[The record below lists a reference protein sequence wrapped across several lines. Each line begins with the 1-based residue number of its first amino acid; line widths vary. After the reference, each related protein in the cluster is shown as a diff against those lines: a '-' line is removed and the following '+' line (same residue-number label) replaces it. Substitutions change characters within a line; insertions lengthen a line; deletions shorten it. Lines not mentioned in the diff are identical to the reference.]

1 MQLFGSSSGTSRK
14 RKSTEIVLTS
24 ESDECNESNQE
35 KFFID
40 EADQRKSAVSKQEE
54 LMEIRNFHDLG
65 LCEWICKSATAMGFR
80 RPFDIQ
86 RVCIPAILAGNDVM
100 GCAQTG
106 SGKTAAFALPIL
118 QHLSQDPY
126 GIFAIVLTPTR
137 ELAIQISE
145 QFSALG
151 AAMSVRTALVIGG
164 QNMMEQ
170 GSALA
175 RRPHIVIATPGRLRH
190 HLESA
195 DPPNLGK
202 AMYVVLDE
210 ADRLL
215 ATGFSS
221 ELQVILSKMH
231 PKRRT
236 LLFSA
241 TLTSSLSELEKL
253 ASNETVRF
261 DLTADQPIPEML
273 LQQYLFMPTQVK
285 MCYLVAVLRNIIDK
299 AEEDTTSADDTA
311 AMIKEHDKFKGKG
324 RKQKSKS
331 AKASDQSKILS
342 SSIMIF
348 VGTCRRCQ
356 EISETLIEVGID
368 CVALHSMMPQS
379 KRIASLAKFKSH
391 FCRIM
396 ISTDVAGRG
405 LDIPSVDLVINMDLP
420 KLTTDYVHRVGRTA
434 RAGRGGRALSMV
446 TQYDVDLV
454 HAIEECTGQILEKS
468 VEVTEDEVVSLL
480 NPVSKAMRVAQ
491 LKLLEAGFEEQAE
504 IFTKRRRKQRRQHLR
519 KVAAETD
526 V

>member
-1 MQLFGSSSGTSRK
+1 MQLFGSSSRK
-14 RKSTEIVLTS
+14 RKTAETVTTIL
-24 ESDECNESNQE
+24 SDEYDESVLAKQDVDVTGEE
-35 KFFID
+35 KFD
-40 EADQRKSAVSKQEE
+40 LAKQEE

-195 DPPNLGK
+195 DPPNLSK
-202 AMYVVLDE
+202 ALYVVLDE

-241 TLTSSLSELEKL
+241 TLTASLSELEKL
-253 ASNETVRF
+253 AGKETVKF

-299 AEEDTTSADDTA
+299 AEEDSTSADETA
-311 AMIKEHDKFKGKG
+311 AMIKEHDKFRGKG
-324 RKQKSKS
+324 RKPKTKAKS

-396 ISTDVAGRG
+396 VSTDVAGRG

-468 VEVTEDEVVSLL
+468 VEVKEDEVVSLL

-504 IFTKRRRKQRRQHLR
+504 VFTKRRRKQRRQHLR

>member
-1 MQLFGSSSGTSRK
+1 MQLFENIGGAPKK
-14 RKSTEIVLTS
+14 RKIAKSISPSADDKTAFDENSGVHGDTS
-24 ESDECNESNQE
+24 ASD
-35 KFFID
+35 K
-40 EADQRKSAVSKQEE
+40 EAKY
-54 LMEIRNFHDLG
+54 LEIRNFSDLG
-65 LCEWICKSATAMGFR
+65 LCDWICKSAASMGFR
-80 RPFDIQ
+80 KPFDIQ
-86 RVCIPAILAGNDVM
+86 RVCIPAIIAGNDVM

-151 AAMSVRTALVIGG
+151 AAMSVRIALIIGG

-170 GSALA
+170 GSALS

-195 DPPNLGK
+195 DPPNLSK
-202 AMYVVLDE
+202 ALYIVLDE

-231 PKRRT
+231 PQRKT

-241 TLTSSLSELEKL
+241 TLTSSLTELEKL
-253 ASNETVRF
+253 AGKDTLKF
-261 DLTADQPIPEML
+261 DLTTDQLIPETL
-273 LQQYLFMPTQVK
+273 VQQYLFMPTQVK
-285 MCYLVAVLRNIIDK
+285 MCYLVAVLRNIINN
-299 AEEDTTSADDTA
+299 AEEDTTIDV
-311 AMIKEHDKFKGKG
+311 ENHDSKKRKGK
-324 RKQKSKS
+324 KSKGKS
-331 AKASDQSKILS
+331 INSSIQSKLLT

-356 EISETLIEVGID
+356 EISETLLELGID
-368 CVALHSMMPQS
+368 CVALHSMMPQGQRES
-379 KRIASLAKFKSH
+379 SLAKFKCH
-391 FCRIM
+391 YNRIM
-396 ISTDVAGRG
+396 VSTDVAGRG

-420 KLTTDYVHRVGRTA
+420 KIVTDYVHRVGRTA
-434 RAGRGGRALSMV
+434 RAGRSGRALSMV
-446 TQYDVDLV
+446 TQYDVELV
-454 HAIEECTGQILEKS
+454 HAVEDHTGQKLELS
-468 VEVTEDEVVSLL
+468 TEISEDDVLELL
-480 NPVSKAMRVAQ
+480 NPVSKAMRLAQ

-504 IFTKRRRKQRRQHLR
+504 VFTKRRRKQRRQHLR
-519 KVAAETD
+519 KVATD
-526 V
+526 SDRFVELAL

>member
-1 MQLFGSSSGTSRK
+1 MQLFGSSSRK
-14 RKSTEIVLTS
+14 RKTTETVTTTL
-24 ESDECNESNQE
+24 SDECDESVLAKQDIDVIGEE
-35 KFFID
+35 KYD
-40 EADQRKSAVSKQEE
+40 LAKLEE

-195 DPPNLGK
+195 DPPNLSK

-241 TLTSSLSELEKL
+241 TLTASLSELDKL
-253 ASNETVRF
+253 AGKETVKF

-299 AEEDTTSADDTA
+299 AEEDSTSADETA

-324 RKQKSKS
+324 RKPKAKAKS

-396 ISTDVAGRG
+396 VSTDVAGRG

-504 IFTKRRRKQRRQHLR
+504 VFTKRRRKQRRQHLR

>member
-1 MQLFGSSSGTSRK
+1 MELFGKSAAKKRKISTVTSDDKESQSTDIVINEAEEVSSS
-14 RKSTEIVLTS
+14 
-24 ESDECNESNQE
+24 
-35 KFFID
+35 
-40 EADQRKSAVSKQEE
+40 ASKQEE
-54 LMEIRNFHDLG
+54 LMEIRNFNDLG
-65 LCEWICKSATAMGFR
+65 LCEWICKSASAMGFR

-86 RVCIPAILAGNDVM
+86 RVCIPAILSGHDVM

-151 AAMSVRTALVIGG
+151 AAMSVRTTLVIGG

-170 GSALA
+170 GAALS

-195 DPPNLGK
+195 DPPNLSK
-202 AMYVVLDE
+202 ALYVVLDE

-215 ATGFSS
+215 AAGFSS

-231 PKRRT
+231 PERRT

-253 ASNETVRF
+253 AGKDTLKF
-261 DLTADQPIPEML
+261 DLTTDQPVPEML
-273 LQQYLFMPTQVK
+273 VQQYLFMPTQVK
-285 MCYLVAVLRNIIDK
+285 MCYLVAVLRSIIDK
-299 AEEDTTSADDTA
+299 AEENSEGNEETSLSFL
-311 AMIKEHDKFKGKG
+311 KEEKFKGK
-324 RKQKSKS
+324 KKKSKSKS
-331 AKASDQSKILS
+331 AKPSAQSKLLS

-356 EISETLIEVGID
+356 EITEILMELGID

-379 KRIASLAKFKSH
+379 RRIASLAKFKSH
-391 FCRIM
+391 FSRIM
-396 ISTDVAGRG
+396 VSTDVAGRG

-420 KLTTDYVHRVGRTA
+420 KIATDYVHRVGRTA
-434 RAGRGGRALSMV
+434 RAGRGGRALSLV

-454 HAIEECTGQILEKS
+454 HAIEEFTGQKLEQS
-468 VEVTEDEVVSLL
+468 VEVDEDEVVSLL

-519 KVAAETD
+519 KVAAED
-526 V
+526 LAN

>member
-1 MQLFGSSSGTSRK
+1 MQLFERSNGLSKKRNISKTSA
-14 RKSTEIVLTS
+14 SAN
-24 ESDECNESNQE
+24 DEDNLNLVGGD
-35 KFFID
+35 ID
-40 EADQRKSAVSKQEE
+40 ELHEEQAKIMKQQQ
-54 LMEIRNFHDLG
+54 LMEIRSFSDLG
-65 LCEWICKSATAMGFR
+65 LCEWICKSASAMGFR

-100 GCAQTG
+100 GCAETG

-170 GSALA
+170 GAALS

-202 AMYVVLDE
+202 ALYIVLDE

-215 ATGFSS
+215 AAGFSS
-221 ELQVILSKMH
+221 ELQIILSKMH
-231 PKRRT
+231 PQRKT

-241 TLTSSLSELEKL
+241 TLTSSLTELEKL
-253 ASNETVRF
+253 AGKSTVKF
-261 DLTADQPIPEML
+261 DLTSEQAVPEML
-273 LQQYLFMPTQVK
+273 TQQYLFMPTQVK
-285 MCYLVAVLRNIIDK
+285 MCYLVAVLRCIIDR
-299 AEEDTTSADDTA
+299 AEEALNTEDDSAA
-311 AMIKEHDKFKGKG
+311 LFRQHDKFKGKNK
-324 RKQKSKS
+324 KQKSKS
-331 AKASDQSKILS
+331 AQPSSQSKLLS

-356 EISETLIEVGID
+356 EISEILLEVGID

-379 KRIASLAKFKSH
+379 RRIASLAKFKSH

-396 ISTDVAGRG
+396 VSTDVAGRG

-420 KLTTDYVHRVGRTA
+420 KIVTDYVHRVGRTA
-434 RAGRGGRALSMV
+434 RAGRSGRALSMV
-446 TQYDVDLV
+446 TQYDVELV
-454 HAIEECTGQILEKS
+454 HSIEEFTGQKLELS
-468 VEVTEDEVVSLL
+468 TEVSEDEVVNLL

-491 LKLLEAGFEEQAE
+491 LKLLEAGFEEKAE

-519 KVAAETD
+519 KVASE
-526 V
+526 VEN

>member
-1 MQLFGSSSGTSRK
+1 MQLFENVGGAPKK
-14 RKSTEIVLTS
+14 RKASKSLSAQTEITATFDKENGAVEETS
-24 ESDECNESNQE
+24 ASNDTE
-35 KFFID
+35 KN
-40 EADQRKSAVSKQEE
+40 
-54 LMEIRNFHDLG
+54 LEIRNFSDLG
-65 LCEWICKSATAMGFR
+65 LCDWICKSAASMGFR
-80 RPFDIQ
+80 KPFDIQ
-86 RVCIPAILAGNDVM
+86 RVCIPAIIAGNDVM

-151 AAMSVRTALVIGG
+151 AAVTVRIALIIGG

-170 GSALA
+170 GSALS

-195 DPPNLGK
+195 DPPNLSK
-202 AMYVVLDE
+202 ALYIVLDE

-231 PKRRT
+231 PQRKT

-241 TLTSSLSELEKL
+241 TLTSSLTELEKL
-253 ASNETVRF
+253 AGKDTLKF
-261 DLTADQPIPEML
+261 DLTTDQLIPETL
-273 LQQYLFMPTQVK
+273 TQQYLFMPTQVK
-285 MCYLVAVLRNIIDK
+285 MCYLVAVLRNIINK
-299 AEEDTTSADDTA
+299 AEEDSPDV
-311 AMIKEHDKFKGKG
+311 ENHDNKRSKGK
-324 RKQKSKS
+324 KSKGKS
-331 AKASDQSKILS
+331 VSSTLQSKLLT

-356 EISETLIEVGID
+356 EISEILLELGID
-368 CVALHSMMPQS
+368 CVALHSMMPQGQRES
-379 KRIASLAKFKSH
+379 SLAKFKSH
-391 FCRIM
+391 FNRI
-396 ISTDVAGRG
+396 IVSTDVAGRG

-420 KLTTDYVHRVGRTA
+420 KIVTDYVHRVGRTA
-434 RAGRGGRALSMV
+434 RAGRSGRALSMV
-446 TQYDVDLV
+446 TQYDVALV
-454 HAIEECTGQILEKS
+454 HAVEEHTGQKLELS
-468 VEVTEDEVVSLL
+468 TEISEDEVVELL
-480 NPVSKAMRVAQ
+480 NPVSKAMRLAQ

-519 KVAAETD
+519 KVATD
-526 V
+526 VDRFVERAS

>member
-1 MQLFGSSSGTSRK
+1 MELFGKSSGKK
-14 RKSTEIVLTS
+14 RKISTIVPDDVLTDYGNGAIS
-24 ESDECNESNQE
+24 ED
-35 KFFID
+35 D
-40 EADQRKSAVSKQEE
+40 GRAEANITDGKRKQM
-54 LMEIRNFHDLG
+54 MEVRNFNELG
-65 LCEWICKSATAMGFR
+65 LCEWICKSANAMGFR

-137 ELAIQISE
+137 ELAVQISE

-151 AAMSVRTALVIGG
+151 AAMSVRTTLVIGG

-202 AMYVVLDE
+202 SLYLVLDE

-215 ATGFSS
+215 AAGFSS

-231 PKRRT
+231 PERRT

-253 ASNETVRF
+253 AGNNTLKF
-261 DLTADQPIPEML
+261 DLTTDQPVPETL
-273 LQQYLFMPTQVK
+273 VQQYLFMPTQVK
-285 MCYLVAVLRNIIDK
+285 MGYLVAVLRSIIDK
-299 AEEDTTSADDTA
+299 AEEDSSA
-311 AMIKEHDKFKGKG
+311 KEESSLSFLNEEKFKGK
-324 RKQKSKS
+324 SKNS
-331 AKASDQSKILS
+331 KTKKTKPSSQSKLLS

-356 EISETLIEVGID
+356 EIAEILIELGID

-379 KRIASLAKFKSH
+379 RRMASLAKFKSH
-391 FCRIM
+391 FSRIM
-396 ISTDVAGRG
+396 VSTDVAGRG

-420 KLTTDYVHRVGRTA
+420 KIATDYVHRVGRTA
-434 RAGRGGRALSMV
+434 RAGRGGRALSLV
-446 TQYDVDLV
+446 TQYDVELV
-454 HAIEECTGQILEKS
+454 HAIEEYTGQKLEQSK
-468 VEVTEDEVVSLL
+468 EVDEDEVVSLL

-491 LKLLEAGFEEQAE
+491 LKLLEAGFEEKAE
-504 IFTKRRRKQRRQHLR
+504 IFTKRRRKQRRQYLR
-519 KVAAETD
+519 KVAAADAVE
-526 V
+526 

>member
-1 MQLFGSSSGTSRK
+1 MEIFGSPRPKK
-14 RKSTEIVLTS
+14 RKLSKVTS
-24 ESDECNESNQE
+24 DVVIDECKTIVASDCVQDEE
-35 KFFID
+35 KR
-40 EADQRKSAVSKQEE
+40 ATKQDQ
-54 LMEIRNFHDLG
+54 LMEIRNFSGLG
-65 LCEWICKSATAMGFR
+65 LCDWICKSAQAMGFK

-86 RVCIPAILAGNDVM
+86 RVCIPAILAGHDVM

-170 GSALA
+170 GAALA

-190 HLESA
+190 HLEGA
-195 DPPNLGK
+195 DPPNLSK
-202 AMYVVLDE
+202 ALYIVLDE

-221 ELQVILSKMH
+221 ELQVIISKMH
-231 PKRRT
+231 PQRRT

-253 ASNETVRF
+253 AGDDTLKF
-261 DLTADQPIPEML
+261 DLTADQPVPEML
-273 LQQYLFMPTQVK
+273 VQQYLFMPTQVK
-285 MCYLVAVLRNIIDK
+285 MCYLVAVLRSIIDK
-299 AEEDTTSADDTA
+299 AEEDPEGNEVSKSVLAL
-311 AMIKEHDKFKGKG
+311 KEEKFKGKN
-324 RKQKSKS
+324 KKSKSKS
-331 AKASDQSKILS
+331 AKPSNQSKLLS

-356 EISETLIEVGID
+356 EIAEVLMELGID

-379 KRIASLAKFKSH
+379 RRISSLAKFKSH
-391 FCRIM
+391 FSRIM
-396 ISTDVAGRG
+396 VSTDVAGRG

-420 KLTTDYVHRVGRTA
+420 KIATDYVHRVGRTA
-434 RAGRGGRALSMV
+434 RAGRCGRALSMV
-446 TQYDVDLV
+446 TQYDVELV
-454 HAIEECTGQILEKS
+454 HAIEEFTKQKLEPS
-468 VEVTEDEVVSLL
+468 TEVSEDEVVSLL
-480 NPVSKAMRVAQ
+480 NPVSKATRVAQ

-504 IFTKRRRKQRRQHLR
+504 VFTKRRRKQRRQHLR
-519 KVAAETD
+519 KVAAED
-526 V
+526 AIN

>member
-1 MQLFGSSSGTSRK
+1 MQLFERSNGLSKK
-14 RKSTEIVLTS
+14 RNILKISHSVN
-24 ESDECNESNQE
+24 DEDNLDAVATD
-35 KFFID
+35 ID
-40 EADQRKSAVSKQEE
+40 EQDDARTTKLKQQQ
-54 LMEIRNFHDLG
+54 LMEIRTFSDLG
-65 LCEWICKSATAMGFR
+65 LCEWICKSASAMGFR

-100 GCAQTG
+100 GCAETG

-151 AAMSVRTALVIGG
+151 SAMSVRTALVIGG

-170 GSALA
+170 GAALS

-202 AMYVVLDE
+202 ALYIVLDE

-215 ATGFSS
+215 AAGFSS

-231 PKRRT
+231 PQRKT

-241 TLTSSLSELEKL
+241 TLTASLTELEKL
-253 ASNETVRF
+253 AGNATVKF
-261 DLTADQPIPEML
+261 DLTSEQAVPEML
-273 LQQYLFMPTQVK
+273 TQQYLFMPTQVK
-285 MCYLVAVLRNIIDK
+285 MCYLVAVLRSIIDK
-299 AEEDTTSADDTA
+299 AEASNTEDDSAA
-311 AMIKEHDKFKGKG
+311 LLKQHDKFKGKNK
-324 RKQKSKS
+324 KQKSKS
-331 AKASDQSKILS
+331 AQPSTQSKLLS

-356 EISETLIEVGID
+356 EISEILLEVGID

-379 KRIASLAKFKSH
+379 RRIASLAKFKSH

-396 ISTDVAGRG
+396 VSTDVAGRG

-420 KLTTDYVHRVGRTA
+420 KIVTDYVHRVGRTA
-434 RAGRGGRALSMV
+434 RAGRSGRALSMI
-446 TQYDVDLV
+446 TQYDVELV
-454 HAIEECTGQILEKS
+454 HSIEEFTGQKLELS
-468 VEVTEDEVVSLL
+468 TEVSEDEVVNLL

-491 LKLLEAGFEEQAE
+491 LKLLEAGFEEKAE

-519 KVAAETD
+519 KVASEAEE
-526 V
+526 